1 MDSPFFRN
9 NEGGVKKK
17 NPGRE
22 EWTGWVIFEQ
32 PNHCHCRTITL
43 PNHEARGV
51 CAFPFLVYGN
61 TSATS
66 FACQRFATTALRSHH
81 LPSNVRCENDPW
93 SDSTITAKLSF
104 MVTLFGPSRLLDV
117 RSYTLI
123 TKPLPLLC
131 VGLASSMEGQN
142 QKRDYQIGKPQQGL
156 TSVWTNTTFVVL
168 LGNRSTA
175 RVSHIDSYGTP
186 QPEQKYIFT
195 PTHWHLSGAWHENSV
210 RCAPE
215 MCSSGPCCRSCFGAM

>member
-1 MDSPFFRN
+1 MKPEVYALFLFWSMETRLLLASHANASP
-9 NEGGVKKK
+9 
-17 NPGRE
+17 P
-22 EWTGWVIFEQ
+22 
-32 PNHCHCRTITL
+32 L
-43 PNHEARGV
+43 PLG
-51 CAFPFLVYGN
+51 
-61 TSATS
+61 
-66 FACQRFATTALRSHH
+66 ATTSPRTSGVRTTLGRIRLLPRSFHSWLH
-81 LPSNVRCENDPW
+81 CSAHP
-93 SDSTITAKLSF
+93 DS
-104 MVTLFGPSRLLDV
+104 LDV

-186 QPEQKYIFT
+186 QPEQKYICT